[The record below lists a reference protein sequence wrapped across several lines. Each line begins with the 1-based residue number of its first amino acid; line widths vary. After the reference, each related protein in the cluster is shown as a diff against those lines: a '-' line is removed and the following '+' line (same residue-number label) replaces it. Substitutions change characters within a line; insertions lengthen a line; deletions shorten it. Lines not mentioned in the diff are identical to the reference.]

1 VIDSTTSI
9 PFGASSLNLNPGCN
23 PTPMVNIVQSEP
35 YILIQ
40 KAELEQLRAE
50 NVQLKQRI
58 AELEAQVGSE

>member
-1 VIDSTTSI
+1 
-9 PFGASSLNLNPGCN
+9 
-23 PTPMVNIVQSEP
+23 MVNIVQSEP